1 MHCENTQYI
10 ICCEGLLE
18 ELMLE
23 SQDIANCGS
32 CSSEIYGKCMG
43 TKKSFKFE
51 LNEMNT
57 QMEHLSIR
65 MVLYEDL
72 EAVAILEIGYS
83 FMQGIKSHYKS
94 ELYKCTLCK
103 SK

>member
-1 MHCENTQYI
+1 
-10 ICCEGLLE
+10 
-18 ELMLE
+18 
-23 SQDIANCGS
+23 
-32 CSSEIYGKCMG
+32 MG

-72 EAVAILEIGYS
+72 EAVAVLEIYYS
-83 FMQGIKSHYKS
+83 FTQGVKSHYKS
-94 ELYKCTLCK
+94 ELYHH
-103 SK
+103 